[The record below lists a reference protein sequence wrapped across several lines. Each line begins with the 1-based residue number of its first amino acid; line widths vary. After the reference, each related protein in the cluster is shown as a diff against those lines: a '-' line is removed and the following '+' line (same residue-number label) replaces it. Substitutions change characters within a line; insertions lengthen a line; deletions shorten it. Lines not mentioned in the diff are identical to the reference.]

1 MGAGAGLGA
10 GHVLVELDGGV
21 VKHAA
26 LVIQHAAV
34 SVGGELVEA
43 GIGHNDEVIA
53 EFLVQAGNAAV
64 QNALRVPGDGAGIVL
79 VLIERHTEK
88 VDARHAGLQRLLGR
102 AAQGV
107 EGVLVDARHGGNLAR
122 GVESVHDE
130 HGQNQVRGADLGFGH
145 EVAHLRGGAQA
156 AWAAGWEGAH
166 WVLLRARL
174 KLMPCRP

>member
-1 MGAGAGLGA
+1 M
-10 GHVLVELDGGV
+10 VELYGGV

-26 LVIQHAAV
+26 FVIQHAAV
-34 SVGGELVEA
+34 AVGGELVEA
-43 GIGHNDEVIA
+43 SIGHNDEVIA
-53 EFLVQAGNAAV
+53 EFLVEAGNAAV
-64 QNALRVPGDGAGIVL
+64 QNALRVPGDGAGVIL
-79 VLIERHTEK
+79 VLIERHAEK